1 MPKYRT
7 GAYEKGSKTK
17 GSYVVVEANNEASA
31 MVVARRWFPNIPI
44 TRCFAA
50 PGEPGDKMEDGVLHP
65 FTLPKPSKDTTPRTT
80 PNRRYR

>member
-1 MPKYRT
+1 MPKYRA

-31 MVVARRWFPNIPI
+31 MVVARRWFPGVPI
-44 TRCFAA
+44 TRFFATPA
-50 PGEPGDKMEDGVLHP
+50 EPRDEAMTGVRHP
-65 FTLPKPSKDTTPRTT
+65 FTLPKVQKVRPT